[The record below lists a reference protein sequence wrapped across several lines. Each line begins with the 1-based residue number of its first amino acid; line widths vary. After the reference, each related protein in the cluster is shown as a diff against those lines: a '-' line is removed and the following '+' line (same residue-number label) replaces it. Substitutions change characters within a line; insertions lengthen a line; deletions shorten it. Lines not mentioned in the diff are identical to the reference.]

1 MNKNMYPLML
11 SDDVVAAIDRLA
23 YENGTNRS
31 NMVNQILAEYVSY
44 TTPEMRM
51 HGIFSNVEKHL
62 SGRDSFQILLQNS
75 GSVFSLRSALA
86 FKYNP
91 NVRYTVELYRSFRGD
106 SFGELR
112 VSLRTQNANL
122 ILYLTQFYKLWIKLE
137 SAYNPRCEYILDGGK
152 LTRKLKLDADDAQRL
167 NEDGIGELIAGFIT
181 YFDRAMKAFFYNL
194 DDAKAALEQ
203 TEKLVREYHRSAAA
217 FI

>member
-23 YENGTNRS
+23 YEHGTNRS

-51 HGIFSNVEKHL
+51 QSIFSNVEKLL

-91 NVRYTVELYRSFRGD
+91 NVRYTVELYRAFHGD

-112 VSLRTQNANL
+112 VNLRTQNANL

-137 SAYNPRCEYILDGGK
+137 SVYNPNCEYYLDGGK
-152 LTRKLKLDADDAQRL
+152 LTRKLKLELSDAQKL
-167 NEDGIGELIAGFIT
+167 SEEDIGSLIAGFIT

-194 DDAKAALEQ
+194 NDTTAALEQ
-203 TEKLVREYHRSAAA
+203 TELIVREYHRSAAA